1 MLDVSFAVVLLYTLV
16 LGLVAPY
23 ITVHGEK
30 YGALVPPTI
39 ALVTGS
45 VAWVAVTWAGLEY
58 TNAWTWLIVMLAM
71 PVAMMFGSSRL
82 AKRRDAAFEAKIHA
96 TSKS

>member
-1 MLDVSFAVVLLYTLV
+1 MDVSFAVILLYTLV

-23 ITVHGEK
+23 ISVHSEK

-45 VAWVAVTWAGLEY
+45 VIWSALI
-58 TNAWTWLIVMLAM
+58 WLGVSTQDGWLWLSIMVAM
-71 PVAMMFGSSRL
+71 PLVMIFASARL
-82 AKRRDAAFEAKIHA
+82 ASARDKAYEAKLA
-96 TSKS
+96 AAKA